1 MKKIFGWLVNR
12 WFLTALALLTI
23 SLLIWWLG
31 PLISIGSVKPLDTEL
46 SRAITIGVLLLLV
59 VLRAVYLRWKL
70 RKASLALT
78 DGLVKSEKSSTV
90 VESVEQVQLKERF
103 TEAVAALRKMRR
115 HAAGKRPGFAD
126 WLSISSGSYLYDLP
140 WYMFIGPPGSGKTT
154 ALVNSGLPFPLAEKF
169 GKGAIK
175 GIGGTRNCDWWFT
188 EDAVLIDTAGRYT
201 TQDSS
206 AADDKTAWDG
216 FLQLLKKSRP
226 RRPLNGIFLSVSV
239 SDLLQKGSSERQL
252 LAEAIRARLSEID
265 ATLAIRIPVYVIVTK
280 ADLLHGFSEYFA
292 DLGKEQRAQVWGFTL
307 PIETRADKDTLRPLL
322 DLQLS
327 LLGDRISGGVVSR
340 MQQEPDASKRAA
352 IFGFSAQFSALCPAL
367 TDVLDQ
373 VFIGTK
379 FTQPPF
385 VRGVY
390 FSSATQEGSP
400 IDRVVA
406 GLARTFSLGRQSL
419 PTQSSS
425 GRSFFLTTLLK
436 DLVFSEQNLATGNV
450 AWERKQTLLR
460 RVGVGSLS
468 LLSVGLLTAWGVSA
482 YRNVNY
488 LQAVEAGLNPIKTQL
503 QSLPVASIGLLDAS
517 PVVNLIGTS
526 WIATDVKEV
535 VSPVSMGWGLFQGE
549 KIQAAAQGAYLRSL
563 NEALVP
569 AVTKRIEDQL
579 RTAQKD
585 NLEFSY
591 EALKAYLMLYQPE
604 HFDAEA
610 IKAWVTLD
618 WARTLD
624 RGIKSDKRELL
635 EEQIDLLLSQGPLRP
650 SVPMDENLVKSVR
663 AMLASFPLEQRIFSR
678 IRRQKPGGDTP
689 GFSIAKA
696 AGPSAQL
703 VFERASGKPLT
714 EGVSGWFTYDGY
726 HKRFQMAVAQVTPI
740 LVKEEPW
747 VLGLDRN
754 LTERLKD
761 AAAVTAVT
769 DRVRRIF
776 LDSYV
781 KEWDRFIADIRLV
794 RATSVERNIEMAR
807 ILSGAAS
814 PLGGLV
820 KGIAR
825 EVTLLSVDNSALG
838 KAGSSVAGA
847 VGKAADT
854 LNSTRKG
861 LEDLFGGDPQ
871 KSANVGLEGGRI
883 ESIVDDHF
891 LGLRKL
897 VEATGPNQPSPLDGS
912 LKLFDEV
919 YVYLNAVDAAVK
931 SKSAPPPGDTAGK
944 IKGEAG
950 RLPEPIR
957 SMIESLSQTGLQV
970 AKAAELN
977 NLSQD
982 LKPIADFCNRA
993 IAGRYP
999 LVESASRDVLPDD
1012 FGQMFGPG
1020 GLMDDFFQKRLA
1032 NLVDTSTQPWRF
1044 KPVGEG
1050 GKVTAQAL
1058 AQFEKAARIKEVFFR
1073 GGGRTP
1079 TMRLDFKPL
1088 ELDDSITQFILD
1100 VDGQI
1105 VKYAHGP
1112 IVPMAVQWPATK
1124 GSNQVR
1130 LQISPIAASGSS
1142 GQTTDGPW
1150 ALFRTLDKAR
1160 LEGGGAPEKF
1170 IATFNIDNR
1179 KARFEVTANSVQH
1192 PIRLRELQSFACP
1205 GGL

>member
-1 MKKIFGWLVNR
+1 MKKILGWLLHP
-12 WFLTALALLTI
+12 WLLTVVALVAI

-31 PLISIGSVKPLDTEL
+31 PLVAIGNVKPLDSEL
-46 SRAITIGVLLLLV
+46 ARALAIGIIVLLV
-59 VLRAVYLRWKL
+59 VARALYKRWKV
-70 RKASLALT
+70 RRASQFLT
-78 DGLVKSEKSSTV
+78 DGLIKSPKKDAKA
-90 VESVEQVQLKERF
+90 VESAEQLQLQERF
-103 TEAVAALRKMRR
+103 TEAVNALKKMRR
-115 HAAGKRPGFAD
+115 HAAGKKPGITD
-126 WLSISSGSYLYDLP
+126 WLSISSGNYLYDLP

-206 AADDKTAWDG
+206 AADDKGAWDG
-216 FLQLLKKSRP
+216 FLALLKKARP

-239 SDLLQKGSSERQL
+239 ADLLQKGSSERQL

-265 ATLAIRIPVYVIVTK
+265 QVFSIRIPVYVVVTK
-280 ADLLHGFSEYFA
+280 ADLLHGFSDYFA

-307 PIETRADKDTLRPLL
+307 PGDTRADRDTLKPLL
-322 DLQLS
+322 DSQLS
-327 LLGDRISGGVVSR
+327 LLGNRIGQGVVAR
-340 MQQEPDASKRAA
+340 MQQETDSLKRAA
-352 IFGFSAQFSALCPAL
+352 IFGFPAQFAALCPAL
-367 TDVLDQ
+367 TEVLENIF
-373 VFIGTK
+373 VGTK
-379 FTQPPF
+379 FSQPPF
-385 VRGVY
+385 VRGIY
-390 FSSATQEGSP
+390 FTSATQEGSP

-406 GLARTFSLGRQSL
+406 SLSRTFSLSRQTL
-419 PTQSSS
+419 PAQSSS
-425 GRSFFLTTLLK
+425 GRSYFLTTLLK
-436 DLVFSEQNLATGNV
+436 DLVFKEQSLATGNIV
-450 AWERKQTLLR
+450 WERKQTLMR
-460 RVGVGSLS
+460 RVGAGALATLS
-468 LLSVGLLTAWGVSA
+468 LGLLSAWGVSA
-482 YRNVNY
+482 YRNVSY
-488 LQAVEAGLNPIKTQL
+488 LQTIEAGIAPIKTQL
-503 QSLPVASIGLLDAS
+503 QNLTPGNVGLLEAS
-517 PVVNLIGTS
+517 PVINLIGSSWTTDTVTS
-526 WIATDVKEV
+526 NA
-535 VSPVSMGWGLFQGE
+535 SPMSLGWGLFQGD
-549 KIQAAAQGAYLRSL
+549 KVQAAAQAAYVRSL

-569 AVTKRIEDQL
+569 SITRRIEDQL
-579 RTAQKD
+579 RSAQKD

-604 HFDAEA
+604 RFDAEA

-618 WARTLD
+618 WAKTLD
-624 RGIKSDKRELL
+624 RGVSAEKRATL
-635 EEQIDLLLSQGPLRP
+635 EEQIDLLLSQGPIRP

-678 IRRQKPGGDTP
+678 IRRQKPGNDIP
-689 GFSIAKA
+689 SFSIARA

-714 EGVSGWFTYDGY
+714 EGVPGWFTFDGY
-726 HKRFQMAVAQVTPI
+726 HKRFQSAVALVTPI

-754 LTERLKD
+754 LAERLKD
-761 AAAVTAVT
+761 ATTVSAVT

-776 LDSYV
+776 LDRYV
-781 KEWDRFIADIRLV
+781 KEWDAFLADVRLV
-794 RATSVERNIEMAR
+794 RASSVERNIEMAR
-807 ILSGAAS
+807 ILSGTAS
-814 PLGGLV
+814 PLSGLL
-820 KGIAR
+820 KGIAK
-825 EVTLLSVDNSALG
+825 EVTLLSADSN
-838 KAGSSVAGA
+838 KGA
-847 VGKAADT
+847 VGKAAET
-854 LNSTRKG
+854 INTTRKG

-871 KSANVGLEGGRI
+871 KAPMAGLEGKRI

-891 LGLRKL
+891 LGLRRL
-897 VEATGPNQPSPLDGS
+897 VEPAGPNLPAPLDGA

-919 YVYLNAVDAAVK
+919 YVYLNAVDTAVK
-931 SKSAPPPGDTAGK
+931 SKSAAPLGDTAGK
-944 IKGEAG
+944 LKSEAG
-950 RLPEPIR
+950 RLPEPVR
-957 SMIESLSQTGLQV
+957 SMIENLSQTGLQV
-970 AKAAELN
+970 ARKAERS
-977 NLSQD
+977 NLSED
-982 LKPIADFCNRA
+982 LKPIAEFCNRA
-993 IAGRYP
+993 IVGRYP

-1032 NLVDTSTQPWRF
+1032 GLVDTSSRPWRF

-1050 GKVTAQAL
+1050 ASVTAQAL
-1058 AQFEKAARIKEVFFR
+1058 SQFEKAARIKEIFFR
-1073 GGGRTP
+1073 SGGRSP
-1079 TMRLDFKPL
+1079 SMRLDFKPV

-1112 IVPMAVQWPATK
+1112 IVPMTVQWPGPK

-1130 LQISPIAASGSS
+1130 LQISPPSASGPS
-1142 GQTTDGPW
+1142 GQTVDGPW

-1160 LEGGGAPEKF
+1160 LENSGLPEKF
-1170 IATFNIDNR
+1170 VVTFNVDNR